1 MTAVQG
7 ERILVVDDEPHILK
21 AVRRRLE
28 RSGFQ
33 VEVAADGEEALEKFE
48 RFRPDLVVLDLMLP
62 RLDGYEVCHAIRER
76 SSTPIVI
83 LSARSEE
90 QDRLTGFWL
99 GADDYLTKP
108 FSLAE
113 LVLRI
118 QAVLRR
124 ARGGLSPG
132 GFRVPGAAIS
142 PAGPSTPPERPPN
155 GGTAAVSPVTQ
166 ASLACPASGFAP
178 GEPGNGGPG
187 DAQAEAD
194 EHEHVLHFEGLVIDR
209 LRRMV
214 WRDGEPVE
222 LTAREFDLLW
232 LLASHPMVVFP
243 REQILDRLW
252 HSDYAGD
259 LANVTVCVSR
269 LREKLER
276 GPEFRY
282 IQTVRGVG
290 YRFGALPL
298 RPRRADPS
306 SPF

>member
-76 SSTPIVI
+76 STTPIVI

-124 ARGGLSPG
+124 ARFAAASPG
-132 GFRVPGAAIS
+132 SSQSPG
-142 PAGPSTPPERPPN
+142 ERPPN
-155 GGTAAVSPVTQ
+155 AGAAGDAARLDAGPVSP
-166 ASLACPASGFAP
+166 AAGLAPEGLANGAP
-178 GEPGNGGPG
+178 GDGA
-187 DAQAEAD
+187 AQAE
-194 EHEHVLHFEGLVIDR
+194 EREQVLHFEGLVIDR

-298 RPRRADPS
+298 RPRRAPPS